1 MIVRSSGSPCAM
13 TCLLSLGESQ
23 DRQDRLVRRG
33 RHLAAQ
39 LVGSRDEASEH
50 GDEPGPTFRPERQ
63 VGLRAEALDGF
74 LRDGIGAFH
83 GVSPF
88 RRYGRPSTP
97 RELVMTRG
105 PMMASGLSSSVS

>member
-13 TCLLSLGESQ
+13 TRLLSLGESQ

-33 RHLAAQ
+33 RHLAVQ

-50 GDEPGPTFRPERQ
+50 GGEPGPTFRPERQ
-63 VGLRAEALDGF
+63 GGLRAEALDGF
-74 LRDGIGAFH
+74 IRDGSVAFH

-88 RRYGRPSTP
+88 PPYVRPQTP
-97 RELVMTRG
+97 R
-105 PMMASGLSSSVS
+105 